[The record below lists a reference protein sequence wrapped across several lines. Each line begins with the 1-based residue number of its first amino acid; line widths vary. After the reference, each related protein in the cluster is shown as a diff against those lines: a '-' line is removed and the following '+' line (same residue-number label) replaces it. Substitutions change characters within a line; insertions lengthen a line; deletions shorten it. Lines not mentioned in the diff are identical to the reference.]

1 MDDSLAAYDFF
12 APPLIRFGA
21 GRIDEIGAML
31 GLLGRRAWI
40 VGGTAS
46 LERSGAR
53 QRIDASL
60 SAAGIESRVVARS
73 TGEPTVDQLAAA
85 LNGLRH
91 EDLDGV
97 VMVAVGGGSTIDLA
111 KALAA
116 LATNMPIDQRTSID
130 LDTFVVDHL
139 EGVGRGIAIRQWPLP
154 MVAVPT
160 TAGTG
165 AEATRNAVISCP
177 RRRFKKSMRSPMM
190 VPRAALVDPD
200 LTASCDSST
209 IAA

>member
-21 GRIDEIGAML
+21 GRIDEIGEMV
-31 GLLGRRAWI
+31 GLWGRRAWI

-46 LERSGAR
+46 LARSGAQ

-85 LNGLRH
+85 LAGLQH
-91 EDLDGV
+91 ENLDGV
-97 VMVAVGGGSTIDLA
+97 VVVAVGGGSTIDLA

-116 LATNMPIDQRTSID
+116 LRMPTPIGVVGDIATGNGRAVFFSRASISA
-130 LDTFVVDHL
+130 
-139 EGVGRGIAIRQWPLP
+139 GVSG
-154 MVAVPT
+154 VATTLWISAAVAATCGADMDVP
-160 TAGTG
+160 AW
-165 AEATRNAVISCP
+165 
-177 RRRFKKSMRSPMM
+177 
-190 VPRAALVDPD
+190 
-200 LTASCDSST
+200 
-209 IAA
+209 